1 MFAKTKTFSPM
12 RTAEF
17 GCFLVL
23 IGVIFLFSIFFIQDV
38 GLNFFCGNAAVVL
51 ILVGYFFVTIDPRH
65 LKEPWEV
72 KEIEERWA
80 EKKRAKEQRRL
91 QKQNGKVKH

>member
-1 MFAKTKTFSPM
+1 M
-12 RTAEF
+12 RTVEF

-23 IGVIFLFSIFFIQDV
+23 IGVIFAVSIFFIQSTKADV
-38 GLNFFCGNAAVVL
+38 NCAIASFFFIAG
-51 ILVGYFFVTIDPRH
+51 GYLFVTIDPRH

-91 QKQNGKVKH
+91 QKQNGKAKH